1 MRCRRLG
8 DVGPGPPPP
17 SDLVAR
23 YAVVLDACVLVPIA
37 LADTLLRLAERD
49 LYRPLWSTRIVA
61 EAIDAI
67 VEIHPEIPPERVL
80 RRFAAMDD
88 AFEDAAVEGWEDL
101 EQTVT
106 LPDADDRH
114 VVAAAMRGRADAI
127 VTANVR
133 DYPMDVLG
141 PLNVEVT
148 HPDDFLLDQ
157 LDLAPRVVLDVLR
170 EQAAHTLQPA
180 LTPVDL
186 IARLARC
193 GIPGFAD
200 EAGRLI

>member
-1 MRCRRLG
+1 
-8 DVGPGPPPP
+8 
-17 SDLVAR
+17 VAR

-49 LYRPLWSTRIVA
+49 LYRPLWSARIVA
-61 EAIDAI
+61 EATDAI
-67 VEIHPEIPPERVL
+67 VDIHPEIPPERV
-80 RRFAAMDD
+80 RARFAAMND
-88 AFEDAAVEGWEDL
+88 AFEDACVERWENL
-101 EQTVT
+101 EHTVT

-114 VVAAAMRGRADAI
+114 VVAAALGGRADAI
-127 VTANVR
+127 VTANLG

-141 PLNVEVT
+141 PLDIEVV

-157 LDLAPRVVLDVLR
+157 LDLAPRIVLDVVR
-170 EQAAHTLQPA
+170 AQAAHTRQPA

-193 GIPGFAD
+193 GVPGFAD
-200 EAGRLI
+200 EVGRLI